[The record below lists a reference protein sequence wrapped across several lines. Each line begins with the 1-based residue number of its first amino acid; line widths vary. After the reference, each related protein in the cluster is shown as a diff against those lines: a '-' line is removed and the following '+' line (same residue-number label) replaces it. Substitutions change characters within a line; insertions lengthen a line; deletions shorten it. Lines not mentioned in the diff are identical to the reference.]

1 MSFPGAGVWKG
12 QCSVTFIEGHQSDN
26 KIGKYP
32 FVMASQP
39 SRLLCHHRRRRL
51 LLTQDTASLPML
63 ATLGCHIPRVLVAP
77 TFHACTLCLVGTDGT
92 VVIDQDV
99 AGLSQL
105 IHCLTLAREESVG
118 QAHGIVLKCPDGVD
132 VPSIDATSRRDQ
144 VVEWARRR
152 VVARLV
158 RVVAHPRVLGIPG
171 LLRTLPRSYLAG
183 YHATH

>member
-77 TFHACTLCLVGTDGT
+77 TFHACTLCLTR
-92 VVIDQDV
+92 
-99 AGLSQL
+99 AWPMSHGLLSKSL
-105 IHCLTLAREESVG
+105 LARYSD
-118 QAHGIVLKCPDGVD
+118 P
-132 VPSIDATSRRDQ
+132 
-144 VVEWARRR
+144 
-152 VVARLV
+152 
-158 RVVAHPRVLGIPG
+158 
-171 LLRTLPRSYLAG
+171 
-183 YHATH
+183 

>member
-32 FVMASQP
+32 FVM
-39 SRLLCHHRRRRL
+39 
-51 LLTQDTASLPML
+51 
-63 ATLGCHIPRVLVAP
+63 
-77 TFHACTLCLVGTDGT
+77 
-92 VVIDQDV
+92 DQDV

-118 QAHGIVLKCPDGVD
+118 QAHGIVLECPDGVD
-132 VPSIDATSRRDQ
+132 VPSIDAASRRDQ
-144 VVEWARRR
+144 AVEWARRR

-171 LLRTLPRSYLAG
+171 LPLVYRGRGGTRRDTEDASDIVML
-183 YHATH
+183 

>member
-118 QAHGIVLKCPDGVD
+118 LDSDRNIRDLIGFGKHQRHSSHRFLERSPNGSEVAIVQ
-132 VPSIDATSRRDQ
+132 RER
-144 VVEWARRR
+144 
-152 VVARLV
+152 
-158 RVVAHPRVLGIPG
+158 
-171 LLRTLPRSYLAG
+171 
-183 YHATH
+183 